1 MMSNMVDISSNSVFS
16 EKEDFNEFLLQ
27 FKESIKTEFDK
38 WNSCEKQLITR
49 GYPKEFLNKI
59 MSHKPLSVAIP
70 KQFGGRGMKVSECLG
85 ILEAASYE
93 SLSLSLIFGINIALF
108 LEPFHR
114 YGDDSL
120 KKSVYNDFLN
130 NQAMG
135 GLMISEPLHGSDA
148 LNMKTSHEK
157 KDNHYHINGLK
168 HWQGLTGMADYWL
181 IACRE
186 SLSEGNLSKDISL
199 FMSNEAEPAQKIDVL
214 EIYSNFGL
222 FPIPY
227 GKNKLDIKLPLNS
240 KLIPKSSGIIML
252 MDVLHRSRM
261 QFPGMGMGFLKRLLE
276 EAQAQVESRHIRG
289 NSLLQFDQVKYNILQ
304 LQSAFTICSAMCFK
318 SAQISGV
325 EHDLARHGLQA
336 NAIKALVTELMQ
348 RASQILIQL
357 QGANGY
363 RISSLGSRAIM
374 DSRPFQIFEGP
385 NEMLFSQVAESVIKI
400 MKKKPFSCLGDYFKS
415 DHKMQEAYDRYKHY
429 LDFNIDLKVSQRKLV
444 RLGEIISRVLI
455 AQYIYELR
463 DAGYNSRLAEATL
476 DCLGQ
481 EISAY
486 ANSYVQHKGVMPV
499 DYYQEDSNWSTYV

>member
-1 MMSNMVDISSNSVFS
+1 VYKRQEVEGFS
-16 EKEDFNEFLLQ
+16 EFLIQ
-27 FKESIKTEFDK
+27 FKDGIKTEFAK
-38 WNSCEKQLITR
+38 WNSCEEQLISR
-49 GYPKEFLNKI
+49 GYPKEFLKKI
-59 MSHKPLSVAIP
+59 MAYKPLSVAIP
-70 KQFGGRGMKVSECLG
+70 KQFGGRGMKVSECLS

-114 YGDDSL
+114 YGDESL
-120 KKSVYNDFLN
+120 KSSVYNDFIN

-148 LNMKTSHEK
+148 LNMKTSYEK
-157 KDNHYHINGLK
+157 KENYYEVKGMK

-186 SLSEGNLSKDISL
+186 NLSEGNLSKDISL
-199 FMSNEAEPAQKIDVL
+199 FLSNAADPEQKIDVL
-214 EIYSNFGL
+214 EVYSNYGL

-252 MDVLHRSRM
+252 MDILHRSRM

-276 EAQAQVESRHIRG
+276 EAHSHVNARLIRG
-289 NSLLQFDQVKYNILQ
+289 KSLLQFDQVNFNMLQ
-304 LQSAFTICSAMCFK
+304 LQSAYTICSAMCFK
-318 SAQISGV
+318 STQISGV
-325 EHDLARHGLQA
+325 EYDLAREGLQA
-336 NAIKALVTELMQ
+336 NVIKALVTELMQ
-348 RASQILIQL
+348 KASQILIQL

-385 NEMLFSQVAESVIKI
+385 NEMLFSQVAESVVKI
-400 MKKKPFSCLGDYFKS
+400 MKKKSLSCLGDYFKN
-415 DHKMQEAYDRYKHY
+415 DENINEAYDRYKAS
-429 LDFNIDLKVSQRKLV
+429 LDFNLESKVSQRKLV
-444 RLGEIISRVLI
+444 RLGEIISRVLA
-455 AQYIYELR
+455 AQYVCELR
-463 DAGYNSRLAEATL
+463 DSGFNSELAEATL
-476 DCLGQ
+476 ECLGQ

-486 ANSYVQHKGVMPV
+486 ANSYVQHKGIMPV
-499 DYYQEDSNWSTYV
+499 DYFQEDSNWSIFA